1 MRSVIQATP
10 TFFRQEES
18 FLNNSD
24 THRALGIA
32 WAFVPLNP
40 DPFHSGEFLPYLRT
54 LDRS

>member
-1 MRSVIQATP
+1 MNEVRDSGNTH
-10 TFFRQEES
+10 FFRQEES

-40 DPFHSGEFLPYLRT
+40 GPFHSGEFLPYLRT
-54 LDRS
+54 S